1 MSKFIDDLD
10 LVLKID
16 GHDNACI
23 GHTVNESNTR
33 LIYCMDKIIENLV
46 EGSLMDRIEAEEY
59 FWFNIAGSYV
69 GPNTPIIMDLDLG
82 EHLQHLQEDAQ
93 QGEGDLTHNDEVNN
107 L

>member
-1 MSKFIDDLD
+1 MSKDNNFIDDLD

-23 GHTVNESNTR
+23 GHTVNEGNTR

-46 EGSLMDRIEAEEY
+46 EDSLMDLLEAEEY

-69 GPNTPIIMDLDLG
+69 GPNTPVIMNLDLG
-82 EHLQHLQEDAQ
+82 EHLQILKEECD
-93 QGEGDLTHNDEVNN
+93 GSDTPV
-107 L
+107 